1 MDFCYQ
7 QTAITMEELEKH
19 DLKENLH
26 ATTPP
31 PPTYISATC
40 SGEQDISP
48 SSKRKINSSSPK
60 MVEKQNNHQASLTN
74 HQLIIEVIHRN
85 YVRLNYTIK
94 SKLRKA

>member
-1 MDFCYQ
+1 
-7 QTAITMEELEKH
+7 MEELEKH

-48 SSKRKINSSSPK
+48 NSKRKTNSSSPK
-60 MVEKQNNHQASLTN
+60 MVEKQNNHQASLIN
-74 HQLIIEVIHRN
+74 HQLIIDIIYRN
-85 YVRLNYTIK
+85 YT
-94 SKLRKA
+94 KLGFTLSFFI

>member
-60 MVEKQNNHQASLTN
+60 MVEKQNNHQASLIKY
-74 HQLIIEVIHRN
+74 QIGIESV
-85 YVRLNYTIK
+85 
-94 SKLRKA
+94 

>member
-1 MDFCYQ
+1 
-7 QTAITMEELEKH
+7 MEELEKH

-48 SSKRKINSSSPK
+48 NSKRKTNSSSPK
-60 MVEKQNNHQASLTN
+60 MVEKQNNHQASLIN
-74 HQLIIEVIHRN
+74 HQLIIDIIYRN
-85 YVRLNYTIK
+85 YT
-94 SKLRKA
+94 KLGFTLSLFI